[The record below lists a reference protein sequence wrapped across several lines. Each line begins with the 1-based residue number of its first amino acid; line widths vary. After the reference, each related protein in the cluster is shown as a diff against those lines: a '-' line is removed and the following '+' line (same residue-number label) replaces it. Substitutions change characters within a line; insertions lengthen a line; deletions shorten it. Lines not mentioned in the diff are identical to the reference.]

1 MTSSKTRHSIYT
13 SILLHLLPGILGG
26 VAYVILV
33 PLFKKHGYPSVMAL
47 SVAGISVAATLQ
59 VGVLLISRYRSR
71 QKLFGG
77 VIKYIKPIPLW
88 QYFLWIP
95 LIIILAGIFFKLF
108 SFSADYLQSL
118 FSFVPDDYFLDM
130 GLNGNYRKSNLIIAY
145 TIFFLCIVLVVPTIE
160 EFYFR
165 GYLLPRMP
173 ENLRGWTVPLH
184 SLLFAVYH
192 TWTPWLIITR
202 FFAVLPLIYIVR
214 RKENIYIG
222 IIAHCVLNSLDLF
235 AAIIYITSL

>member
-1 MTSSKTRHSIYT
+1 MISSGTRHSIYE
-13 SILLHLLPGILGG
+13 SIVLHLLPGILGG
-26 VAYVILV
+26 LAYIILV
-33 PLFKKHGYPSVMAL
+33 PLFKKHGFPSVMAL

-59 VGVLLISRYRSR
+59 IGVLLISRLKSR

-88 QYFLWIP
+88 QYFIWIP
-95 LIIILAGIFFKLF
+95 LIIVLAGIFFKLF
-108 SFSADYLQSL
+108 SFSADYLQSI
-118 FSFVPDDYFLDM
+118 FFFIPEDYFLDL
-130 GLNGNYRKSNLIIAY
+130 GLNGNYSKSNLIITY
-145 TIFFLCIVLVVPTIE
+145 TIFFISIVLVVPAIE
-160 EFYFR
+160 ELYFR

-173 ENLRGWTVPLH
+173 EKLRGWKVPLH

-192 TWTPWLIITR
+192 TWTPWLVITR

-222 IIAHCVLNSLDLF
+222 LIAHCILNSLDLV
-235 AAIIYITSL
+235 AAIIFINSL